1 MFVTEITT
9 KRIIFVFIIEIT
21 AKITVFIIKI
31 ATERRVWRGGSRRG
45 QVGWGMGKAERVK
58 GEGSGNGRM
67 REVWR
72 EWRQLRG
79 KGLDEWNGEEWWM
92 GGTIGN
98 NGMIRG
104 DRRREHWLSV
114 VEIN

>member
-9 KRIIFVFIIEIT
+9 KRIIFVFITEIT

-45 QVGWGMGKAERVK
+45 QVGWGMGKAEREK

-92 GGTIGN
+92 GGTIEN
-98 NGMIRG
+98 NGMIGG

-114 VEIN
+114 AQIK

>member
-9 KRIIFVFIIEIT
+9 KRIIFVFITEIT

-45 QVGWGMGKAERVK
+45 QVGWGVGKAEREK

-79 KGLDEWNGEEWWM
+79 KQWNDR
-92 GGTIGN
+92 GGQA
-98 NGMIRG
+98 NGA
-104 DRRREHWLSV
+104 L
-114 VEIN
+114 VECG